1 MSVATLGGVQKY
13 YYVSLFLYR
22 NFNYSSRNLMFLDT
36 HLEILYLQLCLPD
49 VQGQVGK
56 GETLSSLKPTVKS

>member
-1 MSVATLGGVQKY
+1 
-13 YYVSLFLYR
+13 
-22 NFNYSSRNLMFLDT
+22 MFLDT